1 MAALTAPAVAVDL
14 PPLSIRGGPRRHHPV
29 PACETLTLADWA
41 DAVLQA
47 ATAAGW
53 EHFVLAGH
61 SLGGATIAE
70 VARRAPDRVAH
81 LVYVSAVVP
90 VEGGTILDLL
100 PAGLLE
106 RMAGGLT
113 EEVVRDMFCTA
124 MDEDQTRFV
133 LDHVGTE
140 VVSVLTEAISR
151 TGTNRTM
158 PVTFVRLARD
168 NALPPALQDAC
179 IARLRQRGR
188 HRGGDRSRCR
198 PRRDDQRPDGPGR
211 RSRRGGRRRHL
222 TIIGIDR

>member
-1 MAALTAPAVAVDL
+1 M
-14 PPLSIRGGPRRHHPV
+14 
-29 PACETLTLADWA
+29 
-41 DAVLQA
+41 
-47 ATAAGW
+47 
-53 EHFVLAGH
+53 LAGH

-100 PAGLLE
+100 PAALLE

-179 IARLRQRGR
+179 IARLR
-188 HRGGDRSRCR
+188 HEVD
-198 PRRDDQRPDGPGR
+198 
-211 RSRRGGRRRHL
+211 
-222 TIIGIDR
+222 TVAVIDLDAGHDVMISAPTAMAGALDAVAAAVT